1 MWWLIGQGL
10 ISGILSGGVY
20 ALIAVGLSVVFGVMK
35 IVNFAMGEFLT
46 TGMYVAFVGY
56 MLTGYSAYALI
67 PFVIIVMVAVGS
79 VSFTLA
85 IKPLI
90 KRKDPSSFIMV
101 TVGLSFFLINLVQ
114 IVFGADYMSIPSAI
128 KSASIAIGD
137 FTVGVPR
144 LIALCVSIVLVVLLT
159 VVMNRTFL
167 GRAMRAAA
175 ENAQVSE
182 MLGINTGRTFNIAF
196 TISIVFAG
204 IAGAMLTP
212 LYYVYPSIGSS
223 YNIFA
228 VVAVVMGGMGNIKG
242 ALIGGIMLGIIE
254 SVVGALVSTDLGQAA
269 IFALFLIV
277 VYFKPQGLFGKK
289 VRVG

>member
-1 MWWLIGQGL
+1 
-10 ISGILSGGVY
+10 
-20 ALIAVGLSVVFGVMK
+20 
-35 IVNFAMGEFLT
+35 
-46 TGMYVAFVGY
+46 
-56 MLTGYSAYALI
+56 
-67 PFVIIVMVAVGS
+67 
-79 VSFTLA
+79 
-85 IKPLI
+85 
-90 KRKDPSSFIMV
+90 
-101 TVGLSFFLINLVQ
+101 
-114 IVFGADYMSIPSAI
+114 
-128 KSASIAIGD
+128 
-137 FTVGVPR
+137 
-144 LIALCVSIVLVVLLT
+144 
-159 VVMNRTFL
+159 
-167 GRAMRAAA
+167 
-175 ENAQVSE
+175 NAQVSE

>member
-159 VVMNRTFL
+159 
-167 GRAMRAAA
+167 
-175 ENAQVSE
+175 
-182 MLGINTGRTFNIAF
+182 
-196 TISIVFAG
+196 
-204 IAGAMLTP
+204 
-212 LYYVYPSIGSS
+212 
-223 YNIFA
+223 
-228 VVAVVMGGMGNIKG
+228 
-242 ALIGGIMLGIIE
+242 
-254 SVVGALVSTDLGQAA
+254 
-269 IFALFLIV
+269 
-277 VYFKPQGLFGKK
+277 
-289 VRVG
+289 